1 MACNISLGRLEP
13 CKDSVGGLNAI
24 YFINY
29 GTSGLGVEYDDTD
42 TDVIDLIG
50 SSVSAYKYELKS
62 SASTLSQ
69 PPTTSRDNG
78 TTFITQTLAITL
90 KKLDVDMHKEF
101 MLLAYGRP
109 HIVVED
115 NNGNL
120 FYCGLEYGMEL
131 TGGDVVTGGA
141 KGDLSGYTMT
151 FTGEEK
157 KLANFLVPASGT
169 TIAQKLA
176 GLGLVVTEGT

>member
-1 MACNISLGRLEP
+1 MACNVSLGRLEP
-13 CKDSVGGLNAI
+13 CKDSIGGLNAI

-29 GTSGLGVEYDDTD
+29 NSSGIGIEYDDTD

-50 SSVSAYKYELKS
+50 TAVAAYKYELKS
-62 SASTLSQ
+62 SASTFTQ
-69 PPTTSRDNG
+69 TPTSSRDNG
-78 TTFITQTLAITL
+78 TTFVTQTLSATL

-109 HIVVED
+109 HIIVED

-120 FYCGLEYGMEL
+120 FFFGLNYGMEL
-131 TGGDVVTGGA
+131 TGGDVTSGGA

-157 KLANFLVPASGT
+157 KLANFLIPATGT
-169 TIAQKLA
+169 TIAEKLTA
-176 GLGLVVTEGT
+176 LGLSVTAGT